1 MAHAREETQQPR
13 EVRRGGGG
21 EAAEEVE
28 DERLRRREGR
38 AGGDKELEVGERVGR
53 VALGL
58 DQL

>member
-1 MAHAREETQQPR
+1 
-13 EVRRGGGG
+13 VRRGGSG

-38 AGGDKELEVGERVGR
+38 SGGDKELEARERVGK

>member
-1 MAHAREETQQPR
+1 MAHEREEAQQPR

-28 DERLRRREGR
+28 DERLRRSECR
-38 AGGDKELEVGERVGR
+38 ARGDEELEVGERVRR
-53 VALGL
+53 VRLRL